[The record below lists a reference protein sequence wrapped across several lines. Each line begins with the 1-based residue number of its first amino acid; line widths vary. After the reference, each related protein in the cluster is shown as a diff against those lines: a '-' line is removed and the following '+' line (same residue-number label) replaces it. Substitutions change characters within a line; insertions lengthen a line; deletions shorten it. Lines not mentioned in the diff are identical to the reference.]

1 MILWLKREL
10 SESERSDACPAPAEE
25 NGSRMPWA
33 LLAVF

>member
-1 MILWLKREL
+1 MSLRLKREL
-10 SESERSDACPAPAEE
+10 SESERSDARPALAEE